1 MPMTDT
7 RKPLVIVGSVV
18 GALIVLTLLV
28 SALRPITTLDPKT
41 PDGVVQAY
49 IQALLDDDEAL
60 AEEYVTN
67 DFLDD
72 CDPYRR
78 SSNTNRYSITE
89 SGDYRDGYLVSV
101 QESSSDAFGGY
112 SQEVDFFLLDQDDNW
127 LIDSADWP
135 FGCGAR

>member
-112 SQEVDFFLLDQDDNW
+112 SQEIDFFLLDQDGDW